1 MMMMMGHD
9 AGDNVRGDNVRG
21 DATTRDIC
29 DVRGDATA
37 EARLGGARL
46 EHTVGMQQ
54 AEPRTGVDVVALC
67 QYRGANR
74 SVIFKYDLCHLIE
87 PVDGA
92 CMKASRLNTRRR
104 AQASGSLNWC

>member
-74 SVIFKYDLCHLIE
+74 SVIFKYDLCHLICTS
-87 PVDGA
+87 GW
-92 CMKASRLNTRRR
+92 RLHEGQQAEYE
-104 AQASGSLNWC
+104 AQGPGFGLT